1 MYWLDDQPIKDAHKK
16 EETLRTFE
24 LRVYTLRTQGA
35 LDFYRRVVYP
45 RHLNSF
51 PLFGIQAHGFWIAK
65 ADAQPR
71 LFALVSYAAGD
82 EPGEVGPRYMQS
94 TEFADDT
101 RDFDAADIVGVEST
115 ILIPSTSSPLT

>member
-1 MYWLDDQPIKDAHKK
+1 M
-16 EETLRTFE
+16 RTFE
-24 LRVYTLRTQGA
+24 LRVYTLRTTEA

-71 LFALVSYAAGD
+71 LFALVSSAAGD
-82 EPGEVGPRYMQS
+82 EPGEVGPRYMRS
-94 TEFADDT
+94 TEFANDT
-101 RDFDAADIVGVEST
+101 RNFDGADIVGVEST
-115 ILIPSTSSPLT
+115 ILIPSTSSPLM